1 MRLNLISSD
10 KLVNPELNRGRILYN
25 ATSDNLY
32 MCTGLAYNRFIVNRD
47 THVGINLNQTEATL
61 HVNHISNTSE
71 DCLILQR
78 HNHEIR
84 FSLSNNGQ
92 LTINSEKNINF
103 EKALKTD
110 SGGTGFS
117 SFSDGDLL
125 VGTNNGNGESLK
137 KLSKSGI
144 VGSMLIVGKNGIS
157 WDMHVLKNY
166 LYMSDP
172 VYINNE
178 SFLVERLYCRNNGDS
193 DFIELN
199 NITVSKNNIHGKSNI
214 GDTNPKANVT
224 NINISLD
231 NGFTVEETFKVNDSI
246 TCGGEVRKIISMSPL
261 TISSAFTLL
270 PVWQLFGTASLSAT
284 QFRFGSKSF
293 NSTATTAY
301 STVITRNTTPANFT
315 IEFFFFLN
323 STGAVLNLLSS
334 TTANSLLIAFARFP
348 MNITVSIGQGAS
360 FNIANAVR
368 LSTTALVVNTWYH
381 LAIVRTN
388 TQYRFFING
397 IEQNSITSALQ
408 MQPAAFSTFRLGG
421 NTSAYNGF
429 IDEFRISSVARYT
442 ANFTPAT
449 SIFSIDENTISLNHF
464 DGANI
469 SDGDESTEKIFSVSK
484 NTNVSQNQI
493 LYTYCGDN
501 GIVLSPRNKEMDIE
515 SMDQITDYNRIRK
528 LPMFFIS
535 DANSSLYSV
544 LKTGNYYDIHPNITI
559 ISNSTSTAA
568 SALNLSTILP
578 VDTKRIR
585 INIQHTHVGTISS
598 GITVGT
604 TSSLYNTYLTM
615 NTAGVQYLTIDIP
628 LINLN
633 LQSFLTVL
641 ASTTSFSVVLLGF
654 FC

>member
-10 KLVNPELNRGRILYN
+10 KLVDPELNRGRILYN
-25 ATSDNLY
+25 ATTDNLY
-32 MCTGLAYNRFIVNRD
+32 MCTGLAYNRVIVNKD
-47 THVGINLNQTEATL
+47 TSIGINLNQTEATL
-61 HVNHISNTSE
+61 HVNHLSNASD

-78 HNHEIR
+78 DSHKIK
-84 FSLSNNGQ
+84 FSLSNDGQ
-92 LTINSEKNINF
+92 LTINSEKSINF
-103 EKALKTD
+103 EKSLKTD
-110 SGGTGFS
+110 SGGTGFN

-125 VGTNNGNGESLK
+125 VGINNGNGESLK

-144 VGSMLIVGKNGIS
+144 VGSMLIVGKDGIS

-178 SFLVERLYCRNNGDS
+178 SFLVERLYCRNNGDN

-214 GDTNPKANVT
+214 GSANPKSNIT

-231 NGFTVEETFKVNDSI
+231 NGLTIEETFKINDSI
-246 TCGGEVRKIISMSPL
+246 TCGGEVRRLTSISPL
-261 TISSAFTLL
+261 TINSAFTLL
-270 PVWQLFGTASLSAT
+270 PFWQLFGTASLSVT
-284 QFRFGSKSF
+284 QFKFGSKSF
-293 NSTATTAY
+293 NSTAATAY
-301 STVITRNTTPANFT
+301 STVLTRSTAPANFT

-334 TTANSLLIAFARFP
+334 TTANSLLIAFARNP

-368 LSTTALVVNTWYH
+368 LATTALVVNTWYH
-381 LAIVRTN
+381 LSIVKTN

-408 MQPAAFSTFRLGG
+408 MQTNSFSTFRLGG

-429 IDEFRISSVARYT
+429 IDEFRISNVARYT
-442 ANFTPAT
+442 ANFTPTT

-469 SDGDESTEKIFSVSK
+469 SDSDESTDKIFSVSK

-493 LYTYCGDN
+493 LYAYCGDS
-501 GIVLSPRNKEMDIE
+501 GMVLSPRNKEMDIE
-515 SMDQITDYNRIRK
+515 IMNQIADYERIRK
-528 LPMFFIS
+528 LPMFLIS
-535 DANSSLYSV
+535 DSNSSLYSV

-559 ISNSTSTAA
+559 IANSTSTAA
-568 SALNLSTILP
+568 VSLDLSTILP

-585 INIQHTHVGTISS
+585 INIQHTHVGTISA
-598 GITVGT
+598 GIAVGT
-604 TSSLYNTYLTM
+604 VSALYNTYLTM
-615 NTAGVQYLTIDIP
+615 NTAGVQYLTIDVP

-633 LQSFLTVL
+633 LQALLTVL
-641 ASTTSFSVVLLGF
+641 ASTTNFSIVLLGF

>member
-1 MRLNLISSD
+1 MRLNLTSSD

-32 MCTGLAYNRFIVNRD
+32 MCTGLSYNRFIVNRD

-61 HVNHISNTSE
+61 HVNHISNTSD

-78 HNHEIR
+78 HIHEIK

-110 SGGTGFS
+110 SGGTGFN

-137 KLSKSGI
+137 KLSKVGI
-144 VGSMLIVGKNGIS
+144 VGSMLVVGKNGIA
-157 WDMHVLKNY
+157 WDMHILKNY

-178 SFLVERLYCRNNGDS
+178 SFLVERIYCRNFGDN

-199 NITVSKNNIHGKSNI
+199 SVTVNKNNIYGFSNVGSINPKSNVI
-214 GDTNPKANVT
+214 NV
-224 NINISLD
+224 NISLD
-231 NGFTVEETFKVNDSI
+231 NGFSVEETFKINDSV
-246 TCGGEVRKIISMSPL
+246 TCGGEVRKITSVAPL
-261 TISSAFTLL
+261 TVNSDFTLL
-270 PVWQLFGTASLSAT
+270 PFWQMFGTASLSAT

-301 STVITRNTTPANFT
+301 STLLTRNTTPANFT

-334 TTANSLLIAFARFP
+334 TTANSLLIAFARNP

-360 FNIANAVR
+360 FNIANSVR

-381 LAIVRTN
+381 LAVVRNN

-397 IEQNSITSALQ
+397 VEQNSITSALQ
-408 MQPAAFSTFRLGG
+408 MQAAAFSTFRLGG
-421 NTSAYNGF
+421 NTSSYNGF
-429 IDEFRISSVARYT
+429 IDEFRISNVARYT
-442 ANFTPAT
+442 ANFTPTT

-469 SDGDESTEKIFSVSK
+469 SDSDESTEKIFSVSK
-484 NTNVSQNQI
+484 NTSVSQNQI
-493 LYTYCGDN
+493 LYTYCSDG
-501 GIVLSPRNKEMDIE
+501 GIVLSPRNKEIDIE
-515 SMDQITDYNRIRK
+515 ITNQITDSNRIRK

-535 DANSSLYSV
+535 DSNSSLYSV
-544 LKTGNYYDIHPNITI
+544 LKTGNYYDIHPNIAI
-559 ISNSTSTAA
+559 VSNSTLTTPSP
-568 SALNLSTILP
+568 LNLSTILP

-598 GITVGT
+598 GITIGT
-604 TSSLYNTYLTM
+604 ISNLYNTYLTM
-615 NTAGVQYLTIDIP
+615 NAAGVQYLTIDIP

-633 LQSFLTVL
+633 LQAFLTVL